1 MYYENCD
8 DARAKGAAPVY
19 RGQPGYRAGL
29 DSDND
34 GIGCEDGGTGT
45 APVSTPTT
53 TTGTLAYTGVDLEPM
68 LRLCAILISSGT
80 LLLLAGQRRA

>member
-1 MYYENCD
+1 M
-8 DARAKGAAPVY
+8 
-19 RGQPGYRAGL
+19 
-29 DSDND
+29 
-34 GIGCEDGGTGT
+34 
-45 APVSTPTT
+45 STPTT